1 MTDTTPPASTDALQK
16 LFPWL
21 AYMPGWAPE
30 QLVQPINQG
39 WTFGNVMITTQN
51 SSAPGIEHAIASKVS
66 YGRQIGRLMDAMEV
80 LVRMLPPDARQDDA
94 ITDFVALAKEVRKV
108 KDEAQAQRLDRLKA
122 DLETLKREDPQGWKN
137 LLKGLR
143 P

>member
-1 MTDTTPPASTDALQK
+1 MTDTPPASSDALQK

-21 AYMPGWAPE
+21 AYMPSYAPQ

-39 WTFGNVMITTQN
+39 WTFGNVMVTTQN

-66 YGRQIGRLMDAMEV
+66 YGRQLGRLMDAMEV
-80 LVRMLPPDARQDDA
+80 LVRMLPADARKADA
-94 ITDFVALAKEVRKV
+94 ITDFVTLAADVRKV

-122 DLETLKREDPQGWKN
+122 ELDALKREDPEGWKN
-137 LLKGLR
+137 LVKG
-143 P
+143 

>member
-21 AYMPGWAPE
+21 AYMPSYAPQ

-39 WTFGNVMITTQN
+39 WTFGNVMVTTQN

-66 YGRQIGRLMDAMEV
+66 YGRQLGRLMDAMEV
-80 LVRMLPPDARQDDA
+80 LVRMLPADARKADA
-94 ITDFVALAKEVRKV
+94 ITDFVTLAADVRKV
-108 KDEAQAQRLDRLKA
+108 KGEAQAQRLDRLKA
-122 DLETLKREDPQGWKN
+122 ELDALKREDPEGWKN
-137 LLKGLR
+137 LVKG
-143 P
+143 